1 MHPPVQP
8 PPQPRRR
15 ALRRGPLRRTSRD
28 TSCQTIHDTTGD
40 TNRTRRTTLRAT
52 ALVSLLVSL
61 LALSGV
67 IIVGMVRRETGTEG
81 LLVGLGLAVFPVPLL
96 VAAFRWLDRIEPEP
110 RRNLAF
116 AFSWGACAAALVALV
131 TNGFATDWL
140 VANIASTSPSEAETW
155 GATAI
160 APVVEETV
168 KAAAVLL
175 LYRFRR
181 RDFDGITDG
190 IVIAGITAT
199 GFAFT
204 ENIVYLGNAFG
215 EDQSMGHTGLD
226 SLTVGT
232 FFVRIIISPFAHPL
246 FTILTGLAF
255 GIAATRYPRRRAARI
270 ALAALGLLTAVLL
283 HAIWN
288 AASSLGDVGFLL
300 VYGLFMVPVFLALTA
315 LAVWARKQELLSL
328 PGYLAPYITAGWLTP
343 AEPDALA
350 SLKTRALARDI
361 ARRTEGPAAARAVTA
376 YTTAATALSFH
387 RRRAHLRGPDP
398 DFTTREQYL
407 LQRVR
412 QYQRWGRP
420 ALTCALRTSRRTDGP
435 PNATDADGCSRPVS
449 GAP

>member
-1 MHPPVQP
+1 M
-8 PPQPRRR
+8 PRNRARGVRR
-15 ALRRGPLRRTSRD
+15 HRP
-28 TSCQTIHDTTGD
+28 
-40 TNRTRRTTLRAT
+40 RRTTLRAT
-52 ALVSLLVSL
+52 ALISLLVSL

-140 VANIASTSPSEAETW
+140 AANLASASPSEAETW

-215 EDQSMGHTGLD
+215 EDESMGHTGLD

-288 AASSLGDVGFLL
+288 AASSLGDIGFLL

-376 YTTAATALSFH
+376 YATAATALSFH

-435 PNATDADGCSRPVS
+435 PNVTDAGGCSRPVS